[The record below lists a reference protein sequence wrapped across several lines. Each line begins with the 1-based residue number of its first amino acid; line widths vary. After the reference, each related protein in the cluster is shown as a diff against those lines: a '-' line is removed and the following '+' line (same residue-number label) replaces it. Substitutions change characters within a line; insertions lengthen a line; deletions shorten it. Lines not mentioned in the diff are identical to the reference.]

1 VANSAL
7 LQRSEEQTTSKR
19 MRAHEAPW
27 ILGVIGGWLGLW
39 WRGYAFVP
47 LPHFSSYDWMEYVPS
62 AWMVI
67 HGQDVGGYATWR
79 NPLYPGMLGGLGE
92 LIGYNEAGWLIASTA
107 MFGVVFGA
115 GLGARALA
123 GPWAGLAAAMT
134 IPFINPWAEASRWAT
149 LYPVLTAC
157 TALSLGAGAAM
168 VRWPRWTWAT
178 LAGLSA
184 GIGWGVDFRG
194 GALVAAVLLLMAL
207 AIQARPKRWQIPAAL
222 VLAMALGP
230 LMNSQ
235 LAVADQRGTD
245 TAVGTQRALE
255 LRLAIESGNP
265 ALASACADA
274 PTEGAFPTPATFAH
288 PCGQAF
294 IKDNLDRFK
303 DQAPFGVGL
312 TLLLLPLVLLPGR
325 RGRRDSLTALIVFGC
340 AWGTMA
346 VMGVWARLNVHHFVQ
361 FAAPIAMTV
370 PVAGARLLALLGRR
384 GPMTIPAMAIIA
396 SIWVGTQGPWAGK
409 PVTELSTA
417 GEHRLLGQLVNKVKL
432 MIRPEDVLLDCS
444 GFGVEAALL
453 PRRFHSG
460 TPHFG
465 NSVSHTRC
473 QAWITQPEGTSGNA
487 WLLTREE
494 PGDTALPNTWVEAT
508 EWRDG
513 PRHVQLWRHVDTGP
527 ARR

>member
-1 VANSAL
+1 
-7 LQRSEEQTTSKR
+7 
-19 MRAHEAPW
+19 MRGRPVRELPW
-27 ILGVIGGWLGLW
+27 LVGVLGGWLGLW
-39 WRGYAFVP
+39 WRGYAYVP

-62 AWMVI
+62 AWMVV

-92 LIGYNEAGWLIASTA
+92 WIGYNEAGWVIASTA
-107 MFGVVFGA
+107 MFMVVAGA
-115 GLGARALA
+115 GLGARTLA
-123 GPWAGLAAAMT
+123 GPWAGMVAAMT

-157 TALSLGAGAAM
+157 TALALGAGAAM
-168 VRWPRWTWAT
+168 VRWPHWGWAT

-194 GALVAAVLLLMAL
+194 SALVAAVLILMAL
-207 AIQARPKRWQIPAAL
+207 ALKARPKRWQIPLALALTAAI
-222 VLAMALGP
+222 GP
-230 LMNSQ
+230 WLNHS

-255 LRLAIESGNP
+255 LRLAIESGDS
-265 ALASACADA
+265 ALVSACQQTTATD
-274 PTEGAFPTPATFAH
+274 AFPTPATFLD

-294 IKDNLDRFK
+294 LVDNLDRLK
-303 DQAPFGVGL
+303 EQAPFGVAFTMVFLGL
-312 TLLLLPLVLLPGR
+312 ALLPGR
-325 RGRRDSLTALIVFGC
+325 RGRRDSLTALVVFGC

-370 PVAGARLLALLGRR
+370 PVGGAKLLATMGKHGTR
-384 GPMTIPAMAIIA
+384 MIPVAAVA
-396 SIWVGTQGPWAGK
+396 SVLWIGTQGPWAGK
-409 PVTELSTA
+409 PVSDLSTA
-417 GEHRLLGQLVNKVKL
+417 GEHRLLGQLVSKTQL
-432 MIRPEDVLLDCS
+432 LIRPEDVMLDCS

-453 PRRFHSG
+453 PRSFHSG

-465 NSVSHTRC
+465 NSVSHPRC
-473 QAWITQPEGTSGNA
+473 QAWIAQPDATTGNA
-487 WLLTREE
+487 WLFTRQE
-494 PGDTALPNTWVEAT
+494 PGDTALPNRWVLAT

-513 PRHVQLWRHVDTGP
+513 PRHVQLWRHVDTSP